1 MGKGTRRRTDEHSI
15 SVRRARADSDVAGNG
30 AIAPLGERSTVI
42 PDDMLYEV
50 VDGKIVEK
58 VVGGYELDI
67 ATLLVEFLAP
77 FVRAHRLGRVF
88 GEMIFRIDQAK
99 DLQRRPD
106 VAFVSHA
113 RWPVHRRAPK
123 VAVWDM
129 VPDLAV
135 EVVSPSNTADQVQ
148 EKIHEYFRAGVNRV
162 WVVYPRQQEVYVY
175 ASPAQIQVLQLGQEL
190 DGGDLIPG
198 FRLPVAAAVRG

>member
-1 MGKGTRRRTDEHSI
+1 MSTASA
-15 SVRRARADSDVAGNG
+15 SVAPEPPAIVGESG
-30 AIAPLGERSTVI
+30 AIAPLSARSTVI
-42 PDDMLYEV
+42 SDDILYEV
-50 VDGKIVEK
+50 VNGEIMEK
-58 VVGGYELDI
+58 MVGAYELDI

-113 RWPVHRRAPK
+113 RWPVHRKAPK

-129 VPDLAV
+129 VPDLAI
-135 EVVSPSNTADQVQ
+135 EVVSPSNTANHVH
-148 EKIHEYFRAGVNRV
+148 EKIHEYFEAGVTRV
-162 WVVYPRQQEVYVY
+162 WVVYPGQKEVYVY
-175 ASPAQIQVLQLGQEL
+175 ASPARIEVLQLGEEL

-198 FRLPVAAAVRG
+198 FRLPLAALFEDDAE

>member
-1 MGKGTRRRTDEHSI
+1 MSTASA
-15 SVRRARADSDVAGNG
+15 SVAPEPTAIVAGNG
-30 AIAPLGERSTVI
+30 AIAPFSERSTVI

-58 VVGGYELDI
+58 IVGVYELEI
-67 ATLLVEFLAP
+67 ATFLIECLGP
-77 FVRAHRLGRVF
+77 FVRAHRLGRVL

-113 RWPVHRRAPK
+113 RWPVHRKAPM

-135 EVVSPSNTADQVQ
+135 EVVSPSNTANHVQ
-148 EKIHEYFRAGVNRV
+148 GKVHEYFEAGVDRV
-162 WVVYPRQQEVYVY
+162 WVVYPVQKEIYVY
-175 ASPAQIQVLQLGQEL
+175 ASPASIQVLQLGADL

-198 FRLPVAAAVRG
+198 FRLPVAALFEDDAE

>member
-1 MGKGTRRRTDEHSI
+1 MSTASA
-15 SVRRARADSDVAGNG
+15 SVSVESTTIDTGNG
-30 AIAPLGERSTVI
+30 AVAPQKTLSTSI

-58 VVGGYELDI
+58 IVGVYEVEI
-67 ATLLVEFLAP
+67 ATFLIEFLGP
-77 FVRAHRLGRVF
+77 CVRAHRLGRVL

-106 VAFVSHA
+106 VAFISHA
-113 RWPVHRRAPK
+113 RWPVQRKAPK

-129 VPDLAV
+129 VPDLAI
-135 EVVSPSNTADQVQ
+135 EVVSPSNTANHVH
-148 EKIHEYFRAGVNRV
+148 EKIHEYFEAGVNRV
-162 WVVYPRQQEVYVY
+162 WVIYPGQKEIYVY
-175 ASPAQIQVLQLGQEL
+175 ASPARIQVLQLGEEL

-198 FRLPVAAAVRG
+198 FRLPLAALFEDETE